1 MLYEL
6 LYKKHLTEE
15 EHSKIGEEGKKWGVC
30 LAEILLAKPVK
41 VVLESSEV
49 LEKHGFSGKDMK
61 SECQLQL
68 WKLSCN
74 MF

>member
-1 MLYEL
+1 MLNEL
-6 LYKKHLTEE
+6 FCKKHLTEE
-15 EHSKIGEEGKKWGVC
+15 EYSKIIEEGKKWGVC

-61 SECQLQL
+61 SECQL
-68 WKLSCN
+68 
-74 MF
+74 

>member
-1 MLYEL
+1 MLNEL
-6 LYKKHLTEE
+6 LCKKHLTKE
-15 EHSKIGEEGKKWGVC
+15 EHSKIVEEGKKWGVC

-49 LEKHGFSGKDMK
+49 LERHGFSAKDMK